1 MGIFSLFGKKDD
13 RQEKPAG
20 KTRTRAQQGAS
31 TAKQHSDSK
40 KNGTRSPATPARRD
54 AQAAR
59 ETVLKI
65 DAIESEMSSEFKA
78 PSPRPMTP
86 PLPPKPAPGTTAT
99 TTASLSKHAA
109 PPEEKPDAKQEPVP
123 AALPEIGAATDFL
136 LNGSSTIVGVAVA
149 NSEVPA
155 VVEEAAIMFA
165 NGQYQVAEQIL
176 QAAIEEDQA
185 GNAILEGW
193 LMLFDLYQITGQQ
206 QQFEALSIAYASKFE
221 TSPPAW
227 TGTAP
232 GHAQKAEPS
241 EAIPTIPFSG
251 KLDGAATKMIDR
263 VQKQAETH
271 RALRLEF
278 ARIAEVDAAG
288 CGLLLNLLKKLQKSG
303 HELVLVGA
311 AGLVEK
317 IRATIEIGRRDD
329 SENAW
334 LLLLEILQLLN
345 RETDFEE
352 TSIDYCVTF
361 EVSPPTFV
369 APKNKISTAAEE
381 VAPAGVVANGFM
393 MPPVIKGGID
403 DLILS
408 ITSYADEHNPA
419 IIDCSGLNR
428 VDFNTAGR
436 LLTGLSPFCGNG
448 KVIEFHHANHL
459 VAALFDVIGLKDIVR
474 IIPRKN

>member
-20 KTRTRAQQGAS
+20 ETRSRAKQGAS
-31 TAKQHSDSK
+31 TAKQHSDSN
-40 KNGTRSPATPARRD
+40 KNNTRSPATPARRD

-65 DAIESEMSSEFKA
+65 DAIESEMSSEFKVTT
-78 PSPRPMTP
+78 PRPIDTP
-86 PLPPKPAPGTTAT
+86 PPPKPAPATAT
-99 TTASLSKHAA
+99 TTAASPGKHAA
-109 PPEEKPDAKQEPVP
+109 LPKEKQEAKPEP
-123 AALPEIGAATDFL
+123 APEIGAATDFL
-136 LNGSSTIVGVAVA
+136 LNGSSTIGSAAVA

-193 LMLFDLYQITGQQ
+193 LMLFDLYQITGKQ

-227 TGTAP
+227 AGNAS

-241 EAIPTIPFSG
+241 GAITTIPFSG

-263 VQKQAETH
+263 VQKQAEAH

-278 ARIAEVDAAG
+278 ARITEVDAAG

-303 HELVLVGA
+303 HELILVGA

-317 IRATIEIGRRDD
+317 IRATIKIGRRDD

-345 RETDFEE
+345 READFEE
-352 TSIDYCVTF
+352 ISIDYCVTF
-361 EVSPPTFV
+361 EVSPPAFV
-369 APKNKISTAAEE
+369 APKNKISTASEGAT
-381 VAPAGVVANGFM
+381 PAGVAANGFM
-393 MPPVIKGGID
+393 MPPVIEGRID

-436 LLTGLSPFCGNG
+436 LLTSLSSFCCNG
-448 KVIEFHHANHL
+448 RVIEFHHVNHL
-459 VAALFDVIGLKDIVR
+459 VAALFNVIGLKDIVR